1 MFLFKKLSRA
11 ASWKK
16 KALKGTWT
24 WPFVHHPELQ
34 TFVEWGFL
42 VRTIYINILSLPQIT
57 ANILQGKMG
66 H

>member
-11 ASWKK
+11 ASWTK

-24 WPFVHHPELQ
+24 WPLVHHPELQ

-42 VRTIYINILSLPQIT
+42 VRTIYINILS
-57 ANILQGKMG
+57 
-66 H
+66 